1 MSLASVFGEAWSER
15 GSKPLPPSLRLLL
28 DTHAALAMDLEAA
41 VTPDEM
47 VGAFFLESEN
57 PVSMKEAA
65 FSAALAAIDAADG
78 AAPAQVRAAR
88 AAGSGIDEIL
98 GLPDPLRDATFESL
112 SKNQWKYVGNGI
124 RSLMLDLG
132 DRSHTELLRIEPGA
146 AAPRH
151 DHAGY
156 EYTLVVSGAF
166 HDETGRYG
174 PGDLAIRKPGDVH
187 RPIGEAGGVC
197 YALAVAEGPVALTGA
212 MGFLQRLF
220 TRH

>member
-28 DTHAALAMDLEAA
+28 DTHAALAIDLSAA
-41 VTPDEM
+41 VTSDE
-47 VGAFFLESEN
+47 VIGGWFLEGE
-57 PVSMKEAA
+57 PAVSMRENA
-65 FSAALAAIDAADG
+65 FASALAAIDAAVATG
-78 AAPAQVRAAR
+78 PAEIRAAR
-88 AAGSGIDEIL
+88 AAGSGIDEIM
-98 GLPDPLRDATFESL
+98 GLPDPLRDATFDAL
-112 SKNQWKYVGNGI
+112 TKQQWKYVGNGI

-156 EYTLVVSGAF
+156 EYTLVVTGAF